1 VTLYT
6 RCMIIL
12 QCAFYIHRINRDDS
26 LQQWRWHIYYKH
38 TRYYT
43 WKHGWGGGYRSRY
56 DNMVRLLYSVVGTI
70 YSYEGGSRLRSCIK
84 LISLG
89 VGRGKFQSNL
99 PKCFDMTTIGGI

>member
-1 VTLYT
+1 
-6 RCMIIL
+6 M
-12 QCAFYIHRINRDDS
+12 
-26 LQQWRWHIYYKH
+26 
-38 TRYYT
+38 
-43 WKHGWGGGYRSRY
+43 GGGGYRSRY

-99 PKCFDMTTIGGI
+99 PKCFDMTTIGYNMYTQAPTSNVGPPC